1 MLIRPCNDIAEDPE
15 MAVSHVKSA
24 IESAIGQIKYHPSYI
39 SRHETCTRYALIDP
53 VLFAL
58 GWNLADVIEVEVEYE
73 INDSGRVDYALLDND
88 DKPVVII
95 EAKALSFNGTKMSQE
110 RQLEAYAKGM
120 KRGYAVLTNG
130 ADWKVWDLSKRG
142 GFNAK
147 LVLELN
153 LLENTPRQCA
163 TALNRLLRRPL
174 HHRRLGNRP

>member
-15 MAVSHVKSA
+15 MAVSDVKLA
-24 IESAIGQIKYHPSYI
+24 IEFAVYQIEGYLDHI
-39 SRHETCTRYALIDP
+39 SRHETCTRYDLIDP
-53 VLFAL
+53 VLLTL

-73 INDSGRVDYALLDND
+73 INDSGRVDYALLDKD
-88 DKPVVII
+88 GKPVIII
-95 EAKALSFNGTKMSQE
+95 EAKALSLNGTKVSQE
-110 RQLEAYAKGM
+110 GQLEAYAKGM

-142 GFNAK
+142 SFNAK

-153 LLENTPRQCA
+153 LLENSPRQCA

-174 HHRRLGNRP
+174 HHKR

>member
-15 MAVSHVKSA
+15 MAASDVKSA
-24 IESAIGQIKYHPSYI
+24 IETAICQIEYYLGYI

-58 GWNLADVIEVEVEYE
+58 GWNLADVTEVEVEYE

-95 EAKALSFNGTKMSQE
+95 EAKALNLNGTKTSQE
-110 RQLEAYAKGM
+110 GQLEAYSKGM

-153 LLENTPRQCA
+153 LLENSPRQCA

-174 HHRRLGNRP
+174 HHRR